1 MQKSER
7 QCAELQKR
15 SQAVLSRTFD
25 QQEVNTFEQIVQEKN
40 HFAKNMVLLCNAIEY
55 ECQQNGLTPKKMC
68 I

>member
-25 QQEVNTFEQIVQEKN
+25 QQEVKTFEQIVQEKN
-40 HFAKNMVLLCNAIEY
+40 HFAIWY
-55 ECQQNGLTPKKMC
+55 FGQQNGLTPKKMC

>member
-40 HFAKNMVLLCNAIEY
+40 HFAIWYYCVMQLNMNVN
-55 ECQQNGLTPKKMC
+55 KMD
-68 I
+68 